1 MKGID
6 QMKKNK
12 ISVCFC
18 CFILCAVFVIS
29 AYATPEPDAYG
40 WYVIRNSE
48 HKQPQ
53 LEPHMSF
60 IESHG
65 AYYIDR
71 AHGDDCDDKVVY
83 LTFDAG
89 YENGN
94 VSKILDT
101 LKAEGV
107 HGAFFV
113 LNNLITNANEL
124 VKRMIDEGHTV
135 CNHSVRHKDM
145 STLTKEEFT
154 AELLELEEIYSEHI
168 GGELSKYFR
177 PPEGRF
183 TEENLDWAH
192 ALGYNTIFWSF
203 AYADWDNNK
212 QPSIEAAKEKILSNV
227 HNGAIILL
235 HPTSATNA
243 EILKSVIGELK
254 AQGYRFGT
262 LDELCGKAAG

>member
-1 MKGID
+1 MN
-6 QMKKNK
+6 KNK
-12 ISVCFC
+12 ISVCFWS
-18 CFILCAVFVIS
+18 FVLSAVFIIS

-40 WYVIRNSE
+40 WYIIRNSE

-65 AYYIDR
+65 AYYVDR
-71 AHGDDCDDKVVY
+71 THGDDCSEKVVY

-101 LKAEGV
+101 LKEEDV
-107 HGAFFV
+107 RGAFFV
-113 LNNLITNANEL
+113 LDNLITKETEL
-124 VKRMIDEGHTV
+124 VKRMVNDGHTV

-154 AELLELEEIYSEHI
+154 SELLGLEEIYTEHI

-177 PPEGRF
+177 PPERRF
-183 TEENLDWAH
+183 TEENLDWAN

-212 QPSIEAAKEKILSNV
+212 QPSVEAAREKILSNI
-227 HNGAIILL
+227 HNGAIVLL

-243 EILKSVIGELK
+243 AVLKSVISELK

-262 LDELCGKAAG
+262 LDELCKRTAE